1 MAAWLNRISRGR
13 LRMLFVC
20 LTLGPLALLTYLS
33 LHISADVVRERE
45 KTRLQSEAELSAA
58 YLEREMAGLREIAES
73 FAHRPT
79 LVSSVSGPRRSTD
92 AATIRFHLSQLRRVR
107 PGIATSFIARTDGR
121 LVDIVPATPAIV
133 GKDFRFRDWYR
144 GVMATGRTYV
154 SEAYKTQAAGRG
166 DVVAVATP
174 VRAQKES
181 GAVRDTKAILVA
193 AYRVDQIQ
201 AFADRFTKNSQHDLT
216 VTDHRGVTL
225 AAPGRR
231 PAGLVS
237 RSGDRRVAAALRG
250 KRGVAEVTGASRA
263 MLSAHTRVA
272 GTGWA
277 VIAETPTKTAFA
289 GVRELRA
296 TVLPISAILALV
308 LLGGVWLLDVA
319 LRQRQ
324 RARDEALH
332 ASRMKSEF
340 LANMS
345 HEIRTPLNGV
355 IGMNELLR
363 DTDLDAEQSEYAE
376 TVRISSEALLDILND
391 ILDFSKI
398 EAGKLDLEDGDF
410 DLAEI
415 VGDACDLLANR
426 AHAKGLELVLSIDPD
441 VPTTVRGDCGRLRQ
455 ILTNLLSNA
464 IKFTD
469 EGEVVVAVSRALR
482 QEDGGCSVRFAVS
495 DTGIGVDPQQI
506 PGLFDSFSQADGS
519 TTRRYGGT
527 GLGLAIS
534 KQLSHLMGGEIG
546 ADSSPGKGST
556 FWFTAKLAAPVVPH
570 PQAKDA
576 ARELHGLHILVVDDN
591 LTNRRIL
598 THQLT
603 RRGASVTSAQDGAEA
618 LQLLK
623 TAASA
628 VPFDLVLLDLNMPG
642 MDGIEL
648 AQAIKTDR
656 ALEAVALIL
665 LTSSDQGSSFEG
677 AGIAMS
683 LRKPV
688 RPSKLYNAI
697 TELLSGAD
705 VALDHGVSERRGGR
719 PRDQKSMPPSGECI
733 LLVEDNEVNQL
744 LAIRMLEKRGF
755 CPVLATNGR
764 EALEALA
771 KQDFSAILMDCQM
784 PEMDGYEATSEI
796 RRREQARGAQHT
808 AIIAMTANT
817 MQGDRERCIAAGMDD
832 YLSKPLRG
840 EALYETLGRWT
851 GGPAQ
856 TVPTA
861 PVSPLRD
868 ELADRGDL
876 LDETVIAELE
886 NLGDEVLP
894 ELVSIY
900 LRQVPAEIAELK
912 KAVARRDA
920 EAVADLTHKLKGS
933 SRSVGAAHLSAV
945 TEELAACATDDGLG
959 NAKGLLHELETALQ
973 ETETAF
979 RRRLADPTHAAV
991 SSSSR

>member
-1 MAAWLNRISRGR
+1 MAAWINDVSRGR
-13 LRMLFVC
+13 LRILFVC
-20 LTLGPLALLTYLS
+20 LTLGPLALLAYLS
-33 LHISADVVRERE
+33 LHVSADVVRERE
-45 KTRLQSEAELSAA
+45 KTRLQSEADLSAA
-58 YLEREMAGLREIAES
+58 YFEREMAGLREIVES
-73 FAHRPT
+73 YAHRPA
-79 LVSSVSGPRRSTD
+79 LVSSVSGRRRPTD
-92 AATIRFHLSQLRRVR
+92 AATVRLHLSQLQRVR
-107 PGIATSFIARTDGR
+107 RGIATAFIARTDGR

-133 GKDFRFRDWYR
+133 GKNFRFRDWYR
-144 GVMATGRTYV
+144 GLMATRQAYV
-154 SEAYKTQAAGRG
+154 SEAYETQAAGRAN
-166 DVVAVATP
+166 VVAVATP
-174 VRAQKES
+174 VRAQQRS
-181 GAVRDTKAILVA
+181 GALGDTKAILVA
-193 AYRVDQIQ
+193 AYGVDQIQ
-201 AFADRFTKNSQHDLT
+201 AFVDRFARNSHVDLT
-216 VTDHRGVTL
+216 VTDQRGVTL
-225 AAPGRR
+225 AAPGT
-231 PAGLVS
+231 PARGLLS

-250 KRGVAEVTGASRA
+250 KRGVGEVTRGGQTL
-263 MLSAHTRVA
+263 LSAHTPVP
-272 GTGWA
+272 GVGWT
-277 VIAETPTKTAFA
+277 VIAETPTQTAFA
-289 GVRELRA
+289 GVSKLRA
-296 TVLPISAILALV
+296 AVLPISAILALV
-308 LLGGVWLLDVA
+308 LLGGVWLLDAA

-324 RARDEALH
+324 RARDEALY

-363 DTDLDAEQSEYAE
+363 DTDLNAEQSEYAE

-441 VPTTVRGDCGRLRQ
+441 VPTTVRGDSGRLRQ

-469 EGEVVVAVSRALR
+469 QGEVVVAVSCTLR
-482 QEDGGCSVRFAVS
+482 QKDGCSVRFAVS

-506 PGLFDSFSQADGS
+506 PGLFNSFSQADGS

-556 FWFTAKLAAPVVPH
+556 FWFTAELAAPVVPH

-576 ARELHGLHILVVDDN
+576 ARELHGLRILVVDDN
-591 LTNRRIL
+591 VTNRQIL
-598 THQLT
+598 THQLN
-603 RRGASVTSAQDGAEA
+603 RRGASVTSAQDGPEA

-623 TAASA
+623 TAAPA
-628 VPFDLVLLDLNMPG
+628 APFDLVLLDLNMPG

-648 AQAIKTDR
+648 AHAIKSDR
-656 ALEAVALIL
+656 ALKAVLLIL
-665 LTSSDQGSSFEG
+665 LTSSDQGSGFER

-705 VALDHGVSERRGGR
+705 VAVDRGVSERRAGR
-719 PRDQKSMPPSGECI
+719 PRQQKSMPPSGECI

-744 LAIRMLEKRGF
+744 LAIRMLEKRGI

-796 RRREQARGAQHT
+796 RRLEQARGTQHT

-817 MQGDRERCIAAGMDD
+817 MQGDRERCLAAGMDD

-840 EALYETLGRWT
+840 QALYETLGRWT
-851 GGPAQ
+851 RGSAP

-868 ELADRGDL
+868 EPARSGYL
-876 LDETVIAELE
+876 LDETVIADLQT
-886 NLGDEVLP
+886 LGDEVLP
-894 ELVSIY
+894 ELLSLY
-900 LRQVPAEIAELK
+900 LRQVPEEIAELK

-920 EAVADLTHKLKGS
+920 AAVADLTHKLKGS
-933 SRSVGAAHLSAV
+933 SRSVGAARLSAV
-945 TEELAACATDDGLG
+945 AEELTACATDDGVG
-959 NAKGLLHELETALQ
+959 NAKALLHELETALKD
-973 ETETAF
+973 TEMAF
-979 RRRLADPTHAAV
+979 RRRLANPPRAGV
-991 SSSSR
+991 FSSSR

>member
-1 MAAWLNRISRGR
+1 MAAWLNRTSRGR

-58 YLEREMAGLREIAES
+58 YLEREMAGLREILES
-73 FAHRPT
+73 FAHRPN

-92 AATIRFHLSQLRRVR
+92 AATIRLHLSQLRRVR

-154 SEAYKTQAAGRG
+154 SEAYKTQATGREN
-166 DVVAVATP
+166 VVAVATP
-174 VRAQKES
+174 VRAQKRS
-181 GAVRDTKAILVA
+181 GALQDTKAILVA
-193 AYRVDQIQ
+193 AYRVDKIQ

-231 PAGLVS
+231 PARLVT

-250 KRGVAEVTGASRA
+250 KRGVAEVTGASQA

-272 GTGWA
+272 GAGWA

-289 GVRELRA
+289 GVRQLRA
-296 TVLPISAILALV
+296 AVLPISAILAFV

-363 DTDLDAEQSEYAE
+363 DTDLNAEQSEYAE
-376 TVRISSEALLDILND
+376 TVRISSEALLDVLND

-410 DLAEI
+410 KLAET
-415 VGDACDLLANR
+415 VGDVCDLLANR

-441 VPTTVRGDCGRLRQ
+441 VPTTVRGDSGRLRQ
-455 ILTNLLSNA
+455 IITNLLSNA

-469 EGEVVVAVSRALR
+469 EGEVVVAVSCTRR
-482 QEDGGCSVRFAVS
+482 QEDGCAVRFAVS
-495 DTGIGVDPQQI
+495 DTGTGVDPQQI

-556 FWFTAKLAAPVVPH
+556 FWFTAKFAGPVVPH
-570 PQAKDA
+570 RQAKDVV
-576 ARELHGLHILVVDDN
+576 RELHGLRILVVDDN
-591 LTNRRIL
+591 GINRQIL
-598 THQLT
+598 TRQLT
-603 RRGASVTSAQDGAEA
+603 GRGASVTSAQDGAEA
-618 LQLLK
+618 LQLMK
-623 TAASA
+623 AAAPGVS
-628 VPFDLVLLDLNMPG
+628 FDLVLLDLNMPG

-648 AQAIKTDR
+648 AQAIKSDS
-656 ALEAVALIL
+656 ALRDVLLIL
-665 LTSSDQGSSFEG
+665 LTSSDQRSGFEG

-705 VALDHGVSERRGGR
+705 VALDRGLSERRGAR
-719 PRDQKSMPPSGECI
+719 PRHQKSMPPSGKCI

-755 CPVLATNGR
+755 RPVLATNGR

-784 PEMDGYEATSEI
+784 PEMDGYEAASEI
-796 RRREQARGAQHT
+796 RRREQARGTQHT

-840 EALYETLGRWT
+840 QALYETLERWT
-851 GGPAQ
+851 GGSAR
-856 TVPTA
+856 TVPTG

-868 ELADRGDL
+868 ELADRGHL

-886 NLGDEVLP
+886 TLGDEVLP
-894 ELVSIY
+894 ELLSLY

-945 TEELAACATDDGLG
+945 AEELAACATEDGLG
-959 NAKGLLHELETALQ
+959 NAKGLLHDLETALQ

-979 RRRLADPTHAAV
+979 RRRLANPTLAGV